1 MINVNDPKAQSIL
14 HKTARNVKDVYAR
27 RDEDGS
33 YFYENIE
40 CSFDIETT
48 SMMLQDKKVA
58 FMYIWMFE
66 LGDGNEVIYGRTW
79 KEFIDLMR
87 WLKGELLLDKHHIL
101 MCYIHNMSFE
111 FQFMMKYF
119 KWVNVF
125 AVDERKPIKA
135 LCSLGIEFRDSYI
148 LSGMNL
154 AKTGENLTSHKVR
167 KQVGSLDYS
176 KIRTQDTVLSDEE
189 LLYCE
194 DDVRVVTAYINEQI
208 AMYGDI
214 AKIPLT
220 NTGRVR
226 RLVGNNC
233 YYTAKSHKKSSS
245 GKYNR
250 YRDLMGKLVLTGDE
264 YVMLKRAFQGGYT
277 HANANHVGKVLNN
290 VGSFD
295 FTSSYPSVMLQEL
308 YPMSTGVELK
318 IDTVEQLEEACKRY
332 CLVFDVKFTNI
343 CASFFPDNYISES
356 KCVDLKGRVVNNGR
370 IVKADSLTTTITNV
384 DYEIIKE
391 TYEWG
396 TIGVGKVIAYQ
407 KGFLPKPI
415 IQSILDLYQ
424 NKTTLK
430 RVKGKEVE
438 YLTSKGMLNSI
449 YGMSVTDIV
458 QDTNTYKNENGWTNE
473 QAQLDK
479 QIEKYNKSKKRFLFY
494 PWGVFVTAYARRN
507 LWTGILNVG
516 DDYVY
521 SDTDSLKCLN
531 MNNHMEYINKYN
543 NIVQHKLQLMIN
555 NYDIDPKLLAPKT
568 IQGVVKPIGVWDS
581 EGTYNRFKT
590 LGAKRY
596 MVEVDGKLSLTVA
609 GLSKKNGLQHMIKV
623 ANGDNDKVF
632 KMFNDEL
639 YIPASGT
646 GKMTHTYIDDEHE
659 FNVIDYQGHES
670 HVLTLS
676 GVHLEPCDF
685 TLSLAR
691 EFKNFIYH
699 LRRGEIFKGVSK
711 TL

>member
-1 MINVNDPKAQSIL
+1 MLYVKSDEAKQAINAV
-14 HKTARNVKDVYAR
+14 ARNAKTVYAR
-27 RDEDGS
+27 RDEDGN
-33 YFYENIE
+33 YYYYNLE

-48 SMMLQDKKVA
+48 SMKLQDEKVA

-66 LGDGNEVIYGRTW
+66 LGDGAPVIYGRTW
-79 KEFIDLMR
+79 EQYIDLMKFVKR
-87 WLKGELLLDKHHIL
+87 KLLLDQHHIL
-101 MCYIHNMSFE
+101 LCYIHNMSFE

-119 KWVNVF
+119 EWKNVF

-135 LCSLGIEFRDSYI
+135 LTSLGIEYRDSYI

-154 AKTGENLTSHKVR
+154 AKTGENLISHKIR
-167 KQVGSLDYS
+167 KQVGSLDYT
-176 KIRTQDTVLSDEE
+176 KIRTQDTVMTDKE

-208 AMYGDI
+208 VQYGDI

-226 RLVGNNC
+226 KLVGDNC
-233 YYTAKSHKKSSS
+233 YYTAKNHKKSNT
-245 GKYNR
+245 GKYHR
-250 YRDLMGKLVLTGDE
+250 YRELMQNMTITSDE
-264 YVMLKRAFQGGYT
+264 YKMLKRAFQGGYT
-277 HANANHVGKVLNN
+277 HANASHVGKVLSD

-295 FTSSYPSVMLQEL
+295 FTSSYPSVMLQEK
-308 YPMSTGVELK
+308 YPMSSGFSVKPKSLAEFNELCSK
-318 IDTVEQLEEACKRY
+318 Y
-332 CLVFDVKFTNI
+332 CLVFDVQFTDIIAKFH
-343 CASFFPDNYISES
+343 PDSYISES
-356 KCVDLKGRVVNNGR
+356 KCLKLTNKIVNNGR
-370 IVKADSLTTTITNV
+370 VVKASTLITTITNV
-384 DYEIIKE
+384 DYEIIKRV
-391 TYEWG
+391 YKWG
-396 TIGVGKVIAYQ
+396 GIKIGKVMAYY
-407 KGFLPKPI
+407 KGYLPKPI
-415 IQSILDLYQ
+415 IESILDLYQ

-438 YLTSKGMLNSI
+438 YLNSKGMLNSI
-449 YGMSVTDIV
+449 YGMSVTDII
-458 QDTNTYKNENGWTNE
+458 QDTNTYKNGIGWTCE
-473 QAQLDK
+473 VADYDDQL
-479 QIEKYNKSKKRFLFY
+479 EKYNKGKKRFLFY

-531 MNNHMEYINKYN
+531 MNDHLDYIKSYNEMVNKKLELMVNH
-543 NIVQHKLQLMIN
+543 
-555 NYDIDPKLLAPKT
+555 YDIDPALLAPKT
-568 IQGVVKPIGVWDS
+568 IENVVKPIGVWDS

-596 MVEVDGKLSLTVA
+596 MTEVNGELSLTVA
-609 GLSKKNGLQHMIKV
+609 GLSKSNGLATMI
-623 ANGDNDKVF
+623 ANADGDNNKVF
-632 KMFNDEL
+632 EMFNDEL

-646 GKMTHTYIDDEHE
+646 GKMTHTYIDQVHE
-659 FNVIDYQGHES
+659 FNCIDFQGHET
-670 HVLTLS
+670 HVKALS

-691 EFKNFIYH
+691 EFTDFIEH
-699 LRRGEIFKGVSK
+699 LKRGEIFKGVSK